1 MTKIKERII
10 LPNPIYTI
18 RVREKNNFINKLRD
32 YEKHRKKKL
41 NDRKGTRG
49 INSALNKTKQ

>member
-18 RVREKNNFINKLRD
+18 RVREKNSFINKLRD
-32 YEKHRKKKL
+32 YEKHRRKK
-41 NDRKGTRG
+41 N
-49 INSALNKTKQ
+49 